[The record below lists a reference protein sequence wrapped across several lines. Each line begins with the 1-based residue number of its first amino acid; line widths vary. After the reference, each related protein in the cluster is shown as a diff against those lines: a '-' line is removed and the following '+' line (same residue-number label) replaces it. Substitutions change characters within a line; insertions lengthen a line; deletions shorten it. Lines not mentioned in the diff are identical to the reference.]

1 MAGQP
6 NMYSRLFWLLIMHV
20 SYFWG
25 GIVRAQERSKNPLM
39 WRWESQ
45 HGCIHCG
52 RAIWCLPD
60 YNYLAARL
68 AGQVVRRFSG
78 RWFLLR
84 ETNAMNT
91 GLYHPFISIYSDFG
105 GTLVFFFLLAHRCV
119 TSNLMERFTTLC
131 SFSTYLGDDP
141 HNEWSV
147 QGFAITNHF
156 WFGEDEKAHTM
167 SCTILGCCEAT
178 MLGPYAVMGIYL
190 TFLEGAHSW
199 DFFEGEVSISSW
211 KASKQLGTYFEY
223 VYNCRYV
230 CKGNLT
236 TGT

>member
-20 SYFWG
+20 SYFWA

-52 RAIWCLPD
+52 RAIWCLPTLSWLRVRID

-105 GTLVFFFLLAHRCV
+105 GTLVFFPACPPVRHEQPNEAVYHIMFIFHLLGGWSPQWVICSGVCNHKPFLVWGRWEGSHHVLHYPWMLWGNDAGALCRDG
-119 TSNLMERFTTLC
+119 NLF
-131 SFSTYLGDDP
+131 D
-141 HNEWSV
+141 
-147 QGFAITNHF
+147 
-156 WFGEDEKAHTM
+156 
-167 SCTILGCCEAT
+167 ILGRC
-178 MLGPYAVMGIYL
+178 PFVR
-190 TFLEGAHSW
+190 FLWRRSV
-199 DFFEGEVSISSW
+199 DFFMEGFKTARHVFWI
-211 KASKQLGTYFEY
+211 
-223 VYNCRYV
+223 CI
-230 CKGNLT
+230 
-236 TGT
+236 